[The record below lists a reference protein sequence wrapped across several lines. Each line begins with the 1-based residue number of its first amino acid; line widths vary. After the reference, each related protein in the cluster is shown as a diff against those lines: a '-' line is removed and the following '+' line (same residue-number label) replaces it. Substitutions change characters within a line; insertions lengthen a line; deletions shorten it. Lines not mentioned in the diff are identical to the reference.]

1 MTLPYDLC
9 VIRITTII
17 WKSIEGF
24 WNLWH
29 IPSKLDLHLE
39 YSIGKVS
46 ACNVE
51 DAGSIPGLGQSCG
64 EGNATHSSILA
75 WEIPWME
82 EPGRLWFVESL
93 GHDLAI
99 KPPPPPF
106 LFLVRNSSHLGFPD
120 DTSGKEPACQCR
132 RCKKCGFSSWAR
144 KIPWRKAWQP
154 TPVFLPGESHGHRNL
169 VGYSP

>member
-17 WKSIEGF
+17 WKSLEGF

-29 IPSKLDLHLE
+29 IPSKLDLL
-39 YSIGKVS
+39 SIGKVS
-46 ACNVE
+46 ACSVG

-82 EPGRLWFVESL
+82 EPGGIWFMESL

-120 DTSGKEPACQCR
+120 DSSKEYACQETKVQSLGRKEPLEMEMATH
-132 RCKKCGFSSWAR
+132 SSILAW
-144 KIPWRKAWQP
+144 KILCPWK
-154 TPVFLPGESHGHRNL
+154 
-169 VGYSP
+169 VG